1 MFAHC
6 FERCGRIELATM
18 PEGQPS
24 SNGQSRMDRLERLM
38 EFQDH
43 VQFREEHKQLLTAQV
58 VLTDRLGRLAQTLDT
73 AVRQL
78 TEVQRH
84 TDDRLNALI
93 AVVDD
98 LIRKRPPQ

>member
-1 MFAHC
+1 
-6 FERCGRIELATM
+6 
-18 PEGQPS
+18 
-24 SNGQSRMDRLERLM
+24 MDRLERLM

-58 VLTDRLGRLAQTLDT
+58 VLTDRLGRLAHTLDT

>member
-1 MFAHC
+1 
-6 FERCGRIELATM
+6 
-18 PEGQPS
+18 
-24 SNGQSRMDRLERLM
+24 MDRLERLM

>member
-1 MFAHC
+1 
-6 FERCGRIELATM
+6 M